1 MILIALGSLLLL
13 ALVFGPSLWVRHV
26 FNKHGADRHDLP
38 GTGGELARHLLDEAD
53 LASVKVEATDLGDH
67 YDPDARAVR
76 LKRQH
81 HDGKSITAV
90 AVAAHE
96 VAHAIQHAREEGAFM
111 RRMKL
116 VGQLIW
122 IDRAATGILI
132 LTPVVFAL
140 VHSPALAVLQV
151 VAAIGLLASHVVV
164 HITTLPVE
172 FDASFGK
179 ALPALHRGRYLSHRD
194 LPGAR
199 RVLEAAAYTYIAAAL
214 ATLLNVV
221 RWFRFV

>member
-13 ALVFGPSLWVRHV
+13 ALVFAPSLWVRYV
-26 FNKHGADRHDLP
+26 FKKHGTERRDLP

-53 LASVKVEATDLGDH
+53 LTEVKVETTDLGDH

-76 LKRQH
+76 LKREH
-81 HDGKSITAV
+81 HDGQSITAV

-96 VAHAIQHAREEGAFM
+96 VAHAVQHAREEGAFM

-116 VGQLIW
+116 VGQLVW

-132 LTPVVFAL
+132 LTPVVFAVL
-140 VHSPALAVLQV
+140 HSPGLAVLQV
-151 VAAIGLLASHVVV
+151 VAAVALLTTHVVV
-164 HITTLPVE
+164 HVTTLPVE
-172 FDASFGK
+172 LDASFGK

-194 LPGAR
+194 LPAAR
-199 RVLEAAAYTYIAAAL
+199 RVLEAAAYTYVAAAL